1 MENHKSSLRKRAE
14 EFLNRNHRVSKKS
27 SSREVQ
33 DLIEDL
39 HIHQIELEMQNEEL
53 RRAQLE
59 LERARN
65 QYSDLYDFAPVG
77 YFTVSEKGVI
87 LETNLTGAAMLGV
100 ERRLLTGMHFFR
112 FITRDTQDVFYYH
125 RRKLF
130 ETKTKQNCELKLTTE
145 DGTEFSAQLESILV
159 QDVEDNIRRIRTT
172 VSDISERK
180 KAEEE
185 KVKLEAK
192 IRQAQKMEALGT
204 LAGGIAHDFNNLLMA
219 IQGNVDLIIFDKDS
233 RHPDFESLSSIEQHV
248 QSCAKLTQQL
258 LGLARSGKYEVK
270 PTNPNE
276 IVKKT
281 SNLFGRTKKE
291 IFIHINCQ
299 KGIWTVEVDRSQIE
313 QVLLNL
319 LINAWYA
326 MPRGGDIH
334 LQTENVRLDENDI
347 KPYPIEPGN
356 YVKMSITDTGVG
368 MDKATQ
374 QRIFDPF
381 FTTRKLGRGTG
392 LGLASVYGIIK
403 NHGGNIEVY
412 SEKGGGTTF
421 TIHLPA
427 TETGFIEETLE
438 RLEEIQMGTETILM
452 VDDEAMV
459 LDVGKL
465 LLENLGYMVLIAR
478 SGREAGEICVKNN
491 DEIDMVILDLIMPGM
506 GGSETFDA
514 FKEVN
519 SDIKVLLSSGY
530 SIDSQASEI
539 LKRGCSGF
547 IQKPFN
553 ATELSQKLREILD
566 EK

>member
-1 MENHKSSLRKRAE
+1 
-14 EFLNRNHRVSKKS
+14 
-27 SSREVQ
+27 
-33 DLIEDL
+33 
-39 HIHQIELEMQNEEL
+39 
-53 RRAQLE
+53 
-59 LERARN
+59 
-65 QYSDLYDFAPVG
+65 
-77 YFTVSEKGVI
+77 
-87 LETNLTGAAMLGV
+87 
-100 ERRLLTGMHFFR
+100 
-112 FITRDTQDVFYYH
+112 
-125 RRKLF
+125 
-130 ETKTKQNCELKLTTE
+130 
-145 DGTEFSAQLESILV
+145 
-159 QDVEDNIRRIRTT
+159 
-172 VSDISERK
+172 
-180 KAEEE
+180 
-185 KVKLEAK
+185 
-192 IRQAQKMEALGT
+192 
-204 LAGGIAHDFNNLLMA
+204 
-219 IQGNVDLIIFDKDS
+219 
-233 RHPDFESLSSIEQHV
+233 
-248 QSCAKLTQQL
+248 
-258 LGLARSGKYEVK
+258 
-270 PTNPNE
+270 
-276 IVKKT
+276 
-281 SNLFGRTKKE
+281 
-291 IFIHINCQ
+291 
-299 KGIWTVEVDRSQIE
+299 
-313 QVLLNL
+313 
-319 LINAWYA
+319 

-412 SEKGGGTTF
+412 SEKGEGTTF

-427 TETGFIEETLE
+427 TETGFMEETME
-438 RLEEIQMGTETILM
+438 QPEEIQMGTETILM

-465 LLENLGYMVLIAR
+465 LLENLGYKVLIAR
-478 SGREAGEICVKNN
+478 SGREAVEIYVKNN

-553 ATELSQKLREILD
+553 MTELSQKLREILG